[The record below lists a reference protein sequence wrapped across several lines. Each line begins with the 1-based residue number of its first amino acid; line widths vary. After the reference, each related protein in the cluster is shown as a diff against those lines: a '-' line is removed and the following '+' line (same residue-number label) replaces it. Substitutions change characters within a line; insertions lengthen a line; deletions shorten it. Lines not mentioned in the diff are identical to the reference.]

1 MNQLFVQDKGTKQ
14 EYEIVNSS
22 PRLTDGTDGKKTM
35 ELQIEA
41 GFTDPI
47 SFEALVGRNL
57 LIVDE
62 RVHKRQ
68 KYVIR
73 NVSKSQD
80 GDVLSKSVSATH
92 IYAFL
97 LSKNRVDEVIQGELT
112 LEKAFAHALKGSK
125 FTFKIM
131 DDAKDIKPVKNEG
144 FGDAFSIEL
153 IDTIITNYKIELDV
167 NNYEIYIHKKI
178 GKKINK
184 TLDTRANINGLTVTI
199 SEDNT
204 ATRGRGF
211 GKQKE
216 EKDTISENAM
226 GYESKTGTWSYDDT
240 LKADFTNK
248 PGATFTFSFTG
259 TGFRFVTLTSKLGGK
274 WEFKIDDDKTKMI
287 SVYKDQSPKKETIE
301 VIRGL
306 EHKKHKVVAKFK
318 GKDSKNPNTKGKK
331 TAAPTMYLLRDN
343 VIETYREYKNEN
355 EKYVFEPVLFVH
367 PNEKDFL
374 IDGQPTWA
382 EPIKDDAVT
391 KAEDMNTLLKEKV
404 NPFPEVTVTIDFEEF
419 EVEELKG
426 LEDELNKGDT
436 LHVIADTPEHGITF
450 EDDVRAVSMTY
461 NPLDSTEKPDVTFTN
476 VQKDMFDL
484 QLEDRRRIRNQ
495 ERYIKE
501 QKNSLLAQIQAAK
514 SELSDLI
521 EKGKT
526 GRPQNA
532 GFSLTFK
539 GGSWGSSAGDV
550 YIDGNDLIFETPEN
564 YEMVYSTVDGS
575 ALLKQNGIT
584 PSIDYEDNEIDTF
597 IISFFQSGKKIKP
610 DQVPDTSKISVGIV
624 GYS

>member
-14 EYEIVNSS
+14 VYEIVGSS
-22 PRLTDGTDGKKTM
+22 PRITDGTDGKKTM

-41 GFTDPI
+41 GFIDPI

-62 RVHKRQ
+62 KVHKRQ

-73 NVSKSQD
+73 NFSKTQD

-112 LEKAFAHALKGSK
+112 LEKAFTHALKGSK

-153 IDTIITNYKIELDV
+153 IDTIISNYKIELDV
-167 NNYEIYIHKKI
+167 NNYEIYIYKKI

-216 EKDTISENAM
+216 EKDTISESAM
-226 GYESKTGTWSYDDT
+226 GYESKTGTWSYDDA

-274 WEFKIDDDKTKMI
+274 WEFKIDDDKTKTI

-301 VIRGL
+301 IIRGL
-306 EHKKHKVVAKFK
+306 EHKKHKVIATFK

-331 TAAPTMYLLRDN
+331 TAAPIMYLLRDN

-367 PNEKDFL
+367 PNEQDFL

-391 KAEDMNTLLKEKV
+391 KAEDMNTLLEEKV
-404 NPFPEVTVTIDFEEF
+404 NPFPEVTVAIDFEEF

-461 NPLDSTEKPDVTFTN
+461 NPLDLTEKPDVTFTN

-514 SELSDLI
+514 NELSDLI

-526 GRPQNA
+526 GSPQNA
-532 GFSLTFK
+532 GFSLVFK

-550 YIDGNDLIFETPEN
+550 YIDGSDLIFETPEN
-564 YEMVYSTVDGS
+564 YEMVYATVDGS

-584 PSIDYEDNEIDTF
+584 PSIDYEDNQTDTF

>member
-14 EYEIVNSS
+14 EYEIVGSS

-41 GFTDPI
+41 GFADPI

-73 NVSKSQD
+73 NVSKTQD
-80 GDVLSKSVSATH
+80 GDVLTKSVSATH

-97 LSKNRVDEVIQGELT
+97 LSKNRVDEVIQGEIT

-153 IDTIITNYKIELDV
+153 IDTIISNYKIELDV

-226 GYESKTGTWSYDDT
+226 GYESKTGTWSYDDA
-240 LKADFTNK
+240 LQADFTNK

-274 WEFKIDDDKTKMI
+274 WEFKIDDDKTKTI

-301 VIRGL
+301 VVRGL
-306 EHKKHKVVAKFK
+306 EHKKHKVVATFK

-331 TAAPTMYLLRDN
+331 TAAPIMYLLRDN

-404 NPFPEVTVTIDFEEF
+404 NPFPEVTVAIDFEEF

-461 NPLDSTEKPDVTFTN
+461 NPLELTEKPDVTFTN

-514 SELSDLI
+514 NELSD
-521 EKGKT
+521 
-526 GRPQNA
+526 
-532 GFSLTFK
+532 
-539 GGSWGSSAGDV
+539 
-550 YIDGNDLIFETPEN
+550 
-564 YEMVYSTVDGS
+564 
-575 ALLKQNGIT
+575 
-584 PSIDYEDNEIDTF
+584 
-597 IISFFQSGKKIKP
+597 
-610 DQVPDTSKISVGIV
+610 
-624 GYS
+624 

>member
-14 EYEIVNSS
+14 EYEIVGSS
-22 PRLTDGTDGKKTM
+22 PRITDGTDGKKTM

-41 GFTDPI
+41 GFIDPI

-62 RVHKRQ
+62 KVHKRQ

-73 NVSKSQD
+73 NFSKTQD

-112 LEKAFAHALKGSK
+112 LEKAFTHALKGSK

-153 IDTIITNYKIELDV
+153 IDTIISNYKVELDV
-167 NNYEIYIHKKI
+167 NNYEIYIYKKI

-216 EKDTISENAM
+216 EKDTISESAM
-226 GYESKTGTWSYDDT
+226 GYESKTGTWSYDDA

-274 WEFKIDDDKTKMI
+274 WEFKIDDDKTKTI
-287 SVYKDQSPKKETIE
+287 SVYKDQLPKKETIE

-306 EHKKHKVVAKFK
+306 EHKKHKVIATFK

-331 TAAPTMYLLRDN
+331 TAAPIMYLLRDN

-367 PNEKDFL
+367 PNEQDFL

-391 KAEDMNTLLKEKV
+391 KAEDMNTLLEEKV
-404 NPFPEVTVTIDFEEF
+404 NPFPEVTVAIDFEEF

-461 NPLDSTEKPDVTFTN
+461 NPLDLTEKPDVTFTN

-514 SELSDLI
+514 NELSDLI

-526 GRPQNA
+526 GSPQNA
-532 GFSLTFK
+532 GFSLVFK

-550 YIDGNDLIFETPEN
+550 YIDGSDLIFETPEN
-564 YEMVYSTVDGS
+564 YEMVYATVDGS

-584 PSIDYEDNEIDTF
+584 PSIDYEDNQTDTF

>member
-14 EYEIVNSS
+14 EYEIVGSS
-22 PRLTDGTDGKKTM
+22 PRITDGTDGKKTM

-41 GFTDPI
+41 GFIDPI

-62 RVHKRQ
+62 KVHKRQ

-73 NVSKSQD
+73 NFSKTQD

-97 LSKNRVDEVIQGELT
+97 LSKNRVDEVIRGELT
-112 LEKAFAHALKGSK
+112 LEQAFAHALKGSK

-153 IDTIITNYKIELDV
+153 IDTIISNYKIELDV
-167 NNYEIYIHKKI
+167 NNYEIYIYKKI

-216 EKDTISENAM
+216 EKDTISESAM
-226 GYESKTGTWSYDDT
+226 GYESKTGTWSYDDA

-274 WEFKIDDDKTKMI
+274 WEFKIDDDKTKTI

-301 VIRGL
+301 IIRGL
-306 EHKKHKVVAKFK
+306 EHKKHKVIATFK

-331 TAAPTMYLLRDN
+331 TAAPIMYLLRDN

-367 PNEKDFL
+367 PNEQDFL

-391 KAEDMNTLLKEKV
+391 KSEDMNTLLKERV
-404 NPFPEVTVTIDFEEF
+404 NPFPEVTVAIDFEEF

-461 NPLDSTEKPDVTFTN
+461 NPLELTEKPDVTFTN

-514 SELSDLI
+514 NELSDLI

-526 GRPQNA
+526 GSPQNA
-532 GFSLTFK
+532 GFSLVFK
-539 GGSWGSSAGDV
+539 GGSWGSSAGDA
-550 YIDGNDLIFETPEN
+550 YIDGSDLIFETPEN
-564 YEMVYSTVDGS
+564 YEMVYATVDGS

-584 PSIDYEDNEIDTF
+584 PSIDYEDNQTDTF

>member
-14 EYEIVNSS
+14 EYEIVSSS
-22 PRLTDGTDGKKTM
+22 PRITDGTDGKKTM

-41 GFTDPI
+41 GFIDPI

-62 RVHKRQ
+62 KVHKRQ

-73 NVSKSQD
+73 NFSKTQD

-153 IDTIITNYKIELDV
+153 IDTIISNYKIELDV
-167 NNYEIYIHKKI
+167 NNYEIYIYKKI

-216 EKDTISENAM
+216 EKDTISESAM
-226 GYESKTGTWSYDDT
+226 GYESKTGTWSYDDA

-274 WEFKIDDDKTKMI
+274 WEFKIDDDKTKTI

-301 VIRGL
+301 IIRGL
-306 EHKKHKVVAKFK
+306 EHKKHKVIATFK

-331 TAAPTMYLLRDN
+331 TAAPIMYLLRDN

-367 PNEKDFL
+367 PNEQDFL

-391 KAEDMNTLLKEKV
+391 KAEDMNTLLEEKV
-404 NPFPEVTVTIDFEEF
+404 NPFPEVTVAIDFEEF

-461 NPLDSTEKPDVTFTN
+461 NPLDLTEKPDVTFTN

-514 SELSDLI
+514 NELSDLI

-526 GRPQNA
+526 GSPQNA
-532 GFSLTFK
+532 GFSLVFK

-550 YIDGNDLIFETPEN
+550 YIDGSDLIFETPEN
-564 YEMVYSTVDGS
+564 YEMVYATVDGS

-584 PSIDYEDNEIDTF
+584 PSIDYEDNQTDTF

>member
-14 EYEIVNSS
+14 EYEIVGSS
-22 PRLTDGTDGKKTM
+22 PRITDGTDGKKTM

-41 GFTDPI
+41 GFIDPI

-62 RVHKRQ
+62 KVHKRQ

-73 NVSKSQD
+73 NFSKTQD

-112 LEKAFAHALKGSK
+112 LEKAFTHALKGSK

-131 DDAKDIKPVKNEG
+131 DDAKDIKTVKNEG

-153 IDTIITNYKIELDV
+153 IDTIISNYKIELDV
-167 NNYEIYIHKKI
+167 NNYEIYIYKKI

-216 EKDTISENAM
+216 EKDTISESAM
-226 GYESKTGTWSYDDT
+226 GYESKTGTWSYDDA

-274 WEFKIDDDKTKMI
+274 WEFKIDDDKTKTI

-301 VIRGL
+301 IIRGL
-306 EHKKHKVVAKFK
+306 EHKKHKVIATFK

-331 TAAPTMYLLRDN
+331 TAAPIMYLLRDN

-367 PNEKDFL
+367 PNEQDFL

-404 NPFPEVTVTIDFEEF
+404 NPFPEVTVAIDFEEF

-461 NPLDSTEKPDVTFTN
+461 NPLELTEKPDVTFTN

-514 SELSDLI
+514 NELSDLI

-526 GRPQNA
+526 GSPQNA
-532 GFSLTFK
+532 GFSLAFK

-550 YIDGNDLIFETPEN
+550 YIDGSDLIFETPEN
-564 YEMVYSTVDGS
+564 YEMVYATVDGS
-575 ALLKQNGIT
+575 ALLKQNGVT
-584 PSIDYEDNEIDTF
+584 PSIDYEDNQTDTF

-610 DQVPDTSKISVGIV
+610 DQVPDTSKISVGFV